1 MAKLYTLVPRPV
13 GRFEGVDLMA
23 RCVFGLIYD
32 RWQLSDR
39 SDESRRKYSDEDGVY
54 CYFDREEMAKELGVT
69 LPTVRRAVTTLINRK
84 LLIIKRSGVC
94 SPWRYYVPWRLARDL
109 DPRKHEQ
116 YYEESLISI

>member
-1 MAKLYTLVPRPV
+1 
-13 GRFEGVDLMA
+13 MA

-54 CYFDREEMAKELGVT
+54 CFFDREEMAKELGVT
-69 LPTVRRAVTTLINRK
+69 LPTVRRAVTTLVDRK
-84 LLIIKRSGVC
+84 LLVIKRSGVC

-109 DPRKHEQ
+109 DPRKVEQ
-116 YYEESLISI
+116 YYEESILSL